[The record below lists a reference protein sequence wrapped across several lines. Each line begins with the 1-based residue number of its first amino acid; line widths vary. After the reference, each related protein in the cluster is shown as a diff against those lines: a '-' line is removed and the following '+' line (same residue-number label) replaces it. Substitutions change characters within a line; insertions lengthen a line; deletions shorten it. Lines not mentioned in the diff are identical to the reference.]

1 MDREL
6 KTDEISRLKDLL
18 KGKNIKIS
26 SKEIEDQFDKIRS
39 SQQVFPIEHQRA
51 LFIQLLNNYKKTKKK
66 EVIIL
71 EELGSKEIPVTVIL
85 GTLAE
90 DWPGMSNA
98 ILGIIHHEDRNVL
111 FVKGFT
117 VDYKDKVLGVVILS
131 FNINNKNEYLEFLSE
146 KKQLIRKIKD
156 AAKGSADKVLLLDDE
171 TIKFGIYNNVIKKI
185 QKMYAENDVENI
197 VGESGEALKFVS
209 SRSREY
215 LEERKITDL
224 AKLIIDNYRFQKMIR
239 MGTADAKIKIN
250 NFDAKYEKLT
260 GITFVGREK
269 QSSIEDLLQTLKF
282 IVPDH
287 TIKHQKSFVTT
298 DGLLVY
304 RIEIVDRNENPI
316 SPELIKSIERSFEK
330 MIIPAYSKSFSLIKS
345 VGGFEHYARAII
357 PFLMEELKRTDITQV
372 FINSEK
378 KTDFSIHIKLIIVS
392 YLKNKDLVCD
402 LVSKLGKHPGIG
414 INSLM
419 PPKMYAKNIGINILK
434 LSINLAEFSSI
445 NEVFSSLKKILKK
458 LYGKIRDF
466 DEGFR
471 EIEIRILNDLLKKLE
486 DINPSLVKE
495 IFFNFDEL
503 YRIENPVNLLVEVIK
518 LCSKSIEKS
527 NLESGEKIIFKYKNL
542 SSFNRTL
549 IVISFQKYKKILSKI
564 IKKLKG
570 IEIYFTKIEWNQRTY
585 LIMILSKNRQVL
597 EKDLLNELRHDIKNF
612 LK

>member
-85 GTLAE
+85 GALAE

-117 VDYKDKVLGVVILS
+117 VDYRDKVLGVVILS

-146 KKQLIRKIKD
+146 KKQLIRKIKE

-357 PFLMEELKRTDITQV
+357 PFLME
-372 FINSEK
+372 
-378 KTDFSIHIKLIIVS
+378 
-392 YLKNKDLVCD
+392 
-402 LVSKLGKHPGIG
+402 
-414 INSLM
+414 
-419 PPKMYAKNIGINILK
+419 
-434 LSINLAEFSSI
+434 
-445 NEVFSSLKKILKK
+445 
-458 LYGKIRDF
+458 
-466 DEGFR
+466 
-471 EIEIRILNDLLKKLE
+471 
-486 DINPSLVKE
+486 
-495 IFFNFDEL
+495 
-503 YRIENPVNLLVEVIK
+503 
-518 LCSKSIEKS
+518 
-527 NLESGEKIIFKYKNL
+527 
-542 SSFNRTL
+542 
-549 IVISFQKYKKILSKI
+549 
-564 IKKLKG
+564 
-570 IEIYFTKIEWNQRTY
+570 
-585 LIMILSKNRQVL
+585 
-597 EKDLLNELRHDIKNF
+597 
-612 LK
+612 